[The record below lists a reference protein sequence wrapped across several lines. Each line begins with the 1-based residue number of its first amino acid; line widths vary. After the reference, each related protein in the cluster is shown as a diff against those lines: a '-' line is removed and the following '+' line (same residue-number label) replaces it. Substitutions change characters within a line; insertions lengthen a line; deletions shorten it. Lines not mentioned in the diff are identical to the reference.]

1 MIIVSGVTKDDF
13 ESWWA
18 NKVTEQVFN
27 AIYKE
32 LVKTRE
38 DMGKGNF
45 LNAEN
50 PYKTQARMFEMS
62 GKCSALESVV
72 NLQVE

>member
-13 ESWWA
+13 ESWKA
-18 NKVTEQVFN
+18 NKITEQVFN

-32 LVKTRE
+32 LVNTRR
-38 DMGKGNF
+38 DMGNGNF
-45 LNAEN
+45 LNVEN
-50 PYKTQARMFEMS
+50 PYKTHAKMYEMS
-62 GKCSALESVV
+62 GKCNALESVV